1 MNYRKLVATTAAT
14 VLALGGGL
22 FVGSQ
27 FAQANDSTPQRVPTP
42 GVYAEDLPAYE
53 TLANGKTAGLWRP
66 ETPLEDRPD
75 YMPVTLKKGV
85 HGYVARADIPDVY
98 IPWERQT
105 GTHTVGP
112 EEAAA
117 MRDETARLTSRASA
131 NGDVYA
137 PVYAKDGT
145 TKIGALLVDTVQ
157 AERE

>member
-1 MNYRKLVATTAAT
+1 MNYRKLFATTAAT

-27 FAQANDSTPQRVPTP
+27 FAQASDSTPQRVPTP

-53 TLANGKTAGLWRP
+53 TLGNGKTAGLWRP
-66 ETPLEDRPD
+66 ETPIKDRPD
-75 YMPVTLKKGV
+75 YKPVTLKKGV
-85 HGYVARADIPDVY
+85 QGYLLRADIPDVY
-98 IPWERQT
+98 IPLERQT

-117 MRDETARLTSRASA
+117 IRDEAARMKSRASA

-145 TKIGALLVDTVQ
+145 TKIGTLLVDTVQ
-157 AERE
+157 PARK